1 MQFTSTH
8 RLMAGLTILALV
20 GMSACAGQ
28 ESSSD
33 SGDGDRLFSGAENDL
48 ALSQEEYDD
57 VGVLLTQAAASAP
70 VMTNYRGLGISTVT
84 KMGSDY
90 CALVLRFG
98 ADDATPAYRQM
109 LVEQAGVSAANV
121 ATLGPIAVS
130 AASFMCADDVSGA
143 P

>member
-8 RLMAGLTILALV
+8 RLVAGVAILALV
-20 GMSACAGQ
+20 GMSACASD
-28 ESSSD
+28 ESSLES
-33 SGDGDRLFSGAENDL
+33 SGGEGVLSGTQNDL
-48 ALSQEEYDD
+48 TLSQAEYND
-57 VGVLLTQAAASAP
+57 VETLLTQAGASSP
-70 VMTNYRGLGISTVT
+70 VMSNYRGLGIETVS

-90 CALVLRFG
+90 CVLVLRFG

-109 LVEQAGVSAANV
+109 LVEQAGVSADNV

-130 AASFMCADDVSGA
+130 AASFMCADDISAA

>member
-8 RLMAGLTILALV
+8 RLVAGLAILTLV

-28 ESSSD
+28 DSSSD
-33 SGDGDRLFSGAENDL
+33 SGDTDGLFSGTENDL
-48 ALSQEEYDD
+48 ALSQAEYDN
-57 VGVLLTQAAASAP
+57 VGVLLTQAAASTP

-109 LVEQAGVSAANV
+109 LVEQAGVSPDNV

>member
-33 SGDGDRLFSGAENDL
+33 SGDTDRLFSGTENDL
-48 ALSQEEYDD
+48 ALSQAEYDD

-70 VMTNYRGLGISTVT
+70 VMTNYRGLGISIVS

-109 LVEQAGVSAANV
+109 LVDQAGVSAANV

>member
-1 MQFTSTH
+1 MQFTRTH
-8 RLMAGLTILALV
+8 RLVGGLAILALV
-20 GMSACAGQ
+20 GMSACAGD
-28 ESSSD
+28 ESSSE
-33 SGDGDRLFSGAENDL
+33 SGGADGVVSGTENDL
-48 ALSQEEYDD
+48 ALSQTEYDD
-57 VGVLLTQAAASAP
+57 VGVLLTQAGASAP

-84 KMGSDY
+84 KMGADY

-109 LVEQAGVSAANV
+109 LVEQAGVSADNV

>member
-130 AASFMCADDVSGA
+130 AASFMCADNVSGA

>member
-1 MQFTSTH
+1 
-8 RLMAGLTILALV
+8 MAGLTILALV

>member
-84 KMGSDY
+84 KMGSVY

>member
-1 MQFTSTH
+1 
-8 RLMAGLTILALV
+8 MAGLTIFALV

-33 SGDGDRLFSGAENDL
+33 SGDGDRLFSDTENDL

-70 VMTNYRGLGISTVT
+70 VMTNYRGLGLSTVT

-98 ADDATPAYRQM
+98 AADATPAYRQM
-109 LVEQAGVSAANV
+109 LVEQADVSAANV

>member
-1 MQFTSTH
+1 
-8 RLMAGLTILALV
+8 MAGLTILALV

-33 SGDGDRLFSGAENDL
+33 SSDSDRLFSGTENDL
-48 ALSQEEYDD
+48 ALSQAEYDD

-130 AASFMCADDVSGA
+130 AASFMCADDVSGT